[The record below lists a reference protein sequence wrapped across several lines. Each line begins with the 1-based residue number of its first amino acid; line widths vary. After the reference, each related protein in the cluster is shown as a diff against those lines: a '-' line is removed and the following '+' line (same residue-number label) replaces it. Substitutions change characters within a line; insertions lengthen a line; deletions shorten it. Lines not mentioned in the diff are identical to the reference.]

1 MKPMKL
7 GLFNLA
13 AGAACILVA
22 IQAAE
27 LWSAPTGFTALPAQ
41 AAAVQEPPRT
51 EQLRFEAPDLAVF
64 AEIAERPLFSPDR
77 RPPEPMVAV
86 PEKAEKLVMRAAV
99 PAERPLQIVVLGV
112 ASTSDVQ
119 SAIIQV
125 DGAVSELLR
134 LGESLEGWT
143 LASIEQEAVVFARD
157 EERVTALLGEIA
169 EVKVPDTD
177 GSSRSERRDAAEHGA
192 ARLLPASAAG
202 SGARGNFVG
211 SMDFQGRLDED

>member
-1 MKPMKL
+1 MKL

-13 AGAACILVA
+13 AGAACILVG
-22 IQAAE
+22 IQASE
-27 LWSAPTGFTALPAQ
+27 LWSAPTGFAALPAQ

-51 EQLRFEAPDLAVF
+51 ERLRFEAPDLAVF
-64 AEIAERPLFSPDR
+64 AETAKRPLFSPDR
-77 RPPEPMVAV
+77 RPPEPKVAV
-86 PEKAEKLVMRAAV
+86 PEKAEKLVIRAAV

-143 LASIEQEAVVFARD
+143 LASIEQEAVVFVRD

-169 EVKVPDTD
+169 EVKVPDTE
-177 GSSRSERRDAAEHGA
+177 GSSRSEQRDGAEHGA

-202 SGARGNFVG
+202 SGPRGNFVD
-211 SMDFQGRLDED
+211 SMDFQDRLDED